1 MKAGDKKKKI
11 LKAAEE
17 IISQKGIAETTISEI
32 ARKAGVADSIIYQ
45 FFKGKQDLLFSI
57 PAERENEY
65 LSLLDEH
72 LQGIVDVESRLSK
85 MTWFYLRYFD
95 THPGYAHIFFFE
107 CLSSKDF
114 YLSRG
119 CNVLRRFAGILFE
132 NLKQGVQ
139 EGRFNP
145 HLDTHLVRDVILGML
160 GCEMITCLGVGEIEE
175 GVRDHED
182 IMTLLRPMILPRKEP
197 EKSKSDMILSA
208 AKKVFAEK
216 GFTKAKVSEIARL
229 AGVAEGTVYEHF
241 GNKEDL
247 LLTIPA
253 KHFER
258 YMRDLPHIFEIK
270 SPLRKLR
277 RFIHY
282 FFSLFSTERE
292 FLKVFLLQLQL
303 SKRFYGT
310 KEFDSFVSYFR
321 TMEHIIEEGK
331 SVGCFR
337 EDVNPRVFR
346 NMFIGTF
353 NNLALRWFILG
364 EDRHFDK
371 LQKIDQVTDL
381 LCSAVTVNDEN

>member
-32 ARKAGVADSIIYQ
+32 AGKAGVADSIIYQ

-72 LQGIVDVESRLSK
+72 LQGIVGVESRLSK
-85 MTWFYLRYFD
+85 MTWFYLWYFD
-95 THPGYAHIFFFE
+95 THPGYAHTFFFE

-119 CNVLRRFAGILFE
+119 CDVVRRFAGILIE

-160 GCEMITCLGVGEIEE
+160 GCEMITCLGVDEIEE
-175 GVRDHED
+175 GVSDHED
-182 IMTLLRPMILPRKEP
+182 IMTLVSAMLRPRKEP

-208 AKKVFAEK
+208 AEKVFAEK
-216 GFTKAKVSEIARL
+216 GFSMAKVSEIARL

-258 YMRDLPHIFEIK
+258 YMSDLPHVFEIK
-270 SPLRKLR
+270 NPLRKLR

-310 KEFDSFVSYFR
+310 KEFDCFMSYFR
-321 TMEHIIEEGK
+321 TLEHIIEEGK
-331 SVGCFR
+331 SEGRFR

-371 LQKIDQVTDL
+371 MQKIDQVTDL
-381 LCSAVTVNDEN
+381 LCQAVTVKDKN